1 MLRTVGKQHLRTD
14 ERLDGT
20 GKLRVI
26 FRTPNWEDFV
36 SLTFSEI
43 RNCGSGSLQVVR
55 RLRSMIEN
63 LEYALPAHRMVAINR
78 ELALLDREIEKNFA
92 YPEDRALARVADPQG
107 LGGRSGALQRAR
119 G

>member
-1 MLRTVGKQHLRTD
+1 
-14 ERLDGT
+14 
-20 GKLRVI
+20 
-26 FRTPNWEDFV
+26 
-36 SLTFSEI
+36 
-43 RNCGSGSLQVVR
+43 
-55 RLRSMIEN
+55 
-63 LEYALPAHRMVAINR
+63 MVAINR